1 MNIHLDLMRFKDFL
15 KIKRENGKRLI
26 FDPIRRKWLVLQ
38 PEEMIRQLVLHFLV
52 EEKHYNIARINL
64 EKGLKVNDLGKR
76 FDLLVYDQ
84 ALQPFLLVEC
94 KAPQVAITQDVFRQA
109 SWYNM
114 PLKVRYLLVT
124 NGIDAY
130 CCALDYEKQ
139 GYEFLDEVP
148 DFA

>member
-1 MNIHLDLMRFKDFL
+1 MNIDLGLMRFKDLL
-15 KIKRENGKRLI
+15 KIKRENDKRLI

-64 EKGLKVNDLGKR
+64 EKGLKVNDLDKR

-84 ALQPFLLVEC
+84 GLQPFLLVEC
-94 KAPQVAITQDVFRQA
+94 KAPQVAINQDVFRQA
-109 SWYNM
+109 SWYNL

-130 CCALDYEKQ
+130 CCALDYENQ
-139 GYEFLDEVP
+139 RHEFLGEVP
-148 DFA
+148 DFV

>member
-1 MNIHLDLMRFKDFL
+1 MNIDLGLMRFKDLL

-38 PEEMIRQLVLHFLV
+38 PEEMIRQLVLHFLL

-84 ALQPFLLVEC
+84 GLQPFLLVEC
-94 KAPQVAITQDVFRQA
+94 KAPQVAINQDVFRQA
-109 SWYNM
+109 SWYNL

-130 CCALDYEKQ
+130 CCALDYENQ
-139 GYEFLDEVP
+139 RHEFLEEVP
-148 DFA
+148 DFV

>member
-1 MNIHLDLMRFKDFL
+1 MNIDLGLMRFKDLL
-15 KIKRENGKRLI
+15 KIKRENDKRLI

-84 ALQPFLLVEC
+84 GLQPFLLVEC
-94 KAPQVAITQDVFRQA
+94 KAPQVAINQDVFRQA
-109 SWYNM
+109 SWYNL

-130 CCALDYEKQ
+130 CCALDYENQ
-139 GYEFLDEVP
+139 RHEFLGEVP
-148 DFA
+148 DFV

>member
-1 MNIHLDLMRFKDFL
+1 MNIDLGLMRFKDLL
-15 KIKRENGKRLI
+15 KIKRENDKRLI

-84 ALQPFLLVEC
+84 GLQPFLLVEC
-94 KAPQVAITQDVFRQA
+94 KAPQVAINQDAFRQA
-109 SWYNM
+109 SWYNL

-130 CCALDYEKQ
+130 CCALDYENQ
-139 GYEFLDEVP
+139 RHEFLGEVP
-148 DFA
+148 DFV